1 MEELRKLEQ
10 LHTTLTFMQSHN
22 FVPSST
28 LDSNRFIANLIL
40 LLLQPCG
47 ELNLDMKFR
56 LLSEYLPKISVSFL
70 EEASQWVRFETDER
84 DYQEVNDPSGKK
96 DCLPLQINH
105 EEVAMVGL
113 EAMERANSTLEDFC
127 RSYFMFHGVDVG
139 SPFMIFKYFPVL
151 AFTESYIYQLDG
163 LNEKILSI
171 PTEGDT
177 SLAKQFEKMNY
188 QCWAGTFANM
198 LEKDPFRPLLNVLEL
213 QGLLTDR
220 IREEFR
226 SGEEYW
232 ALERKLCRALTHKM
246 EISIKDVMRAIHLKS
261 FDYRVLNL
269 LLYQL
274 RGQESAFIH
283 YKTLS
288 KCIHRLY
295 VFTMIYLALYI
306 LFLVNDLHMEFL
318 SVSEFLVEISDDL
331 FKWTV
336 SVDDVLENNFNIL
349 RMFVKIYGPS
359 TAPAMLAKY
368 ITDAEERYDNL
379 LKTLDP
385 QLSSKYQRR
394 CEEATKEGGKVSGHP
409 LGTWSIPPVIINE
422 DLYRSNYWRH
432 TADSHSFMSLTEKE
446 PCELQ
451 SQTPAQPQP
460 NPHRVAKKR
469 SRQDNHSPFRGVR
482 KRRWGRYVSEIRL
495 PGQKTRIWLGS
506 FGSPEMA
513 ARAYD
518 SAAFFL
524 KGDSAILNF
533 PELVGSL
540 PRPESCSRRDIQS
553 AAAKAALEES
563 VGRVK
568 DEEGPESFGW
578 WDDVGMAAFE
588 EVKASPL
595 RFDSMEGELLSFMED
610 DHHFFT
616 SCFEL

>member
-70 EEASQWVRFETDER
+70 EEASQWIRFETDER

-127 RSYFMFHGVDVG
+127 RSYFMFHGVDIDI
-139 SPFMIFKYFPVL
+139 PLMIFKYFPVL

-177 SLAKQFEKMNY
+177 SLAKEFEKMNY
-188 QCWAGTFANM
+188 QCWAETFANM

-213 QGLLTDR
+213 RGLLNDR

-274 RGQESAFIH
+274 RGQE
-283 YKTLS
+283 
-288 KCIHRLY
+288 
-295 VFTMIYLALYI
+295 
-306 LFLVNDLHMEFL
+306 VNDLHMEFL

-331 FKWTV
+331 FDYE
-336 SVDDVLENNFNIL
+336 DDVLENNFNIL
-349 RMFVKIYGPS
+349 RMFVKIYGPAA
-359 TAPAMLAKY
+359 APAMLAKY

-409 LGTWSIPPVIINE
+409 LGTWSIPPVIVNE
-422 DLYRSNYWRH
+422 DLYRSNC
-432 TADSHSFMSLTEKE
+432 LNTE
-446 PCELQ
+446 
-451 SQTPAQPQP
+451 
-460 NPHRVAKKR
+460 
-469 SRQDNHSPFRGVR
+469 
-482 KRRWGRYVSEIRL
+482 
-495 PGQKTRIWLGS
+495 
-506 FGSPEMA
+506 
-513 ARAYD
+513 
-518 SAAFFL
+518 
-524 KGDSAILNF
+524 
-533 PELVGSL
+533 
-540 PRPESCSRRDIQS
+540 
-553 AAAKAALEES
+553 
-563 VGRVK
+563 
-568 DEEGPESFGW
+568 
-578 WDDVGMAAFE
+578 
-588 EVKASPL
+588 
-595 RFDSMEGELLSFMED
+595 
-610 DHHFFT
+610 
-616 SCFEL
+616 